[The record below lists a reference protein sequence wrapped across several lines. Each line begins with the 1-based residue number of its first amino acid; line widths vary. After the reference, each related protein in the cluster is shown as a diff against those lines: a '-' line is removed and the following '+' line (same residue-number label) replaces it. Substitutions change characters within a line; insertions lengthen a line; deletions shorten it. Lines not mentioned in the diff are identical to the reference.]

1 MIYITAVRM
10 SEEHRLHEHITDVR
24 WHDSQSGDEGEST
37 REKIIERIEGGE
49 QVHVKDDA
57 GHDVEVRV
65 VHPQHADP
73 YIRSFRDGV
82 VTDNLL
88 ELPPF

>member
-10 SEEHRLHEHITDVR
+10 SEEHRRHEHITDVR
-24 WHDSQSGDEGEST
+24 WLDSQSGKEGKST
-37 REKIIERIEGGE
+37 REEMIDRIDGGE
-49 QVHVKDDA
+49 QAHVKDEA

-65 VHPQHADP
+65 VRPKHADP

-88 ELPPF
+88 ELPHF